1 MNWDKN
7 REVEVYKIQFSN
19 RKISKISNLQLHS
32 HPRGY
37 KYISIRTQYSNTNG
51 DKKRGR
57 DRNAQDISKS
67 YV

>member
-19 RKISKISNLQLHS
+19 RKISKISNLQLHP

-37 KYISIRTQYSNTNG
+37 KYISIRTQYSNG

-57 DRNAQDISKS
+57 DRNAQGISKS